1 MIVPPVAVRLASGV
15 VPPTAPA
22 IMIAPV
28 PEVRVSPKAPG
39 ATAGEIGAPSIVPGV
54 WNTMFWLPAE
64 VSTSTGPVSTVAPF
78 SVNVPLTVVL

>member
-22 IMIAPV
+22 IAIAPV
-28 PEVRVSPKAPG
+28 PEVSVNPK
-39 ATAGEIGAPSIVPGV
+39 APSIVPAF

-64 VSTSTGPVSTVAPF
+64 VSTSTGLVSTVAPF
-78 SVNVPLTVVL
+78 SVNAPLVVV